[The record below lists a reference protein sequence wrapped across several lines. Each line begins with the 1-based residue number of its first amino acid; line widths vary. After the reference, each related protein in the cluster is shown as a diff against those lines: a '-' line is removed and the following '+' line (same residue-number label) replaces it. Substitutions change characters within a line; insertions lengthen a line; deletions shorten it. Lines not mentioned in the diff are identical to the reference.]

1 MNKSLKVASFEE
13 LVAPSN
19 GRAFMKITFA
29 DPSNPFCPTKTRNVF
44 SEEDGSWKTVSPE
57 IMKGLVGKLVP
68 AEIINTECESYSIVG
83 TDNVERWFNYVTLVK
98 FAHESVDQAL
108 RAIGRKPVATE
119 QTVVAEQSAT
129 ADVSLI

>member
-1 MNKSLKVASFEE
+1 MKNLKVVSFEE

-19 GRAFMKITFA
+19 GRAFMKITFG

-68 AEIINTECESYSIVG
+68 AEIINSECEPYSLVG
-83 TDNVERWFNYVTLVK
+83 TDNIERTFNHVTLVK

-108 RAIGRKPVATE
+108 RAIGRKPVAVALE
-119 QTVVAEQSAT
+119 AVVAET
-129 ADVSLI
+129 AENPLF